1 MFAHQGKVMLSPE
14 GQQDENIVN
23 STKTA
28 FLSP

>member
-1 MFAHQGKVMLSPE
+1 MIAHEGKAMFSPE

-28 FLSP
+28 FLPP